1 MKILLLNIGIEL
13 VKGNSLMKKLYEL
26 LNYDYLLNFVGNIE
40 VKILMDGD
48 IDVVVIDG
56 YIGNMVFKNLEGIV
70 KLIGK
75 MLKDMIMSSI
85 KNKLVGVILK
95 KDLVEFV
102 KKMDYLEYGGFVL
115 LGLEGIV
122 VKVYGSLN
130 VKVFYF
136 VIR

>member
-26 LNYDYLLNFVGNIE
+26 LNYDHLLNFVGNIE

-102 KKMDYLEYGGFVL
+102 KKMDYLEYGGLVL

>member
-1 MKILLLNIGIEL
+1 M
-13 VKGNSLMKKLYEL
+13 
-26 LNYDYLLNFVGNIE
+26 NFVGNIE